1 MNQEEK
7 TEDLFPCTKNIEE
20 LFGMSAEQF
29 DFFIRCEYNVLNI
42 VNVKLLKSEEL
53 Y

>member
-1 MNQEEK
+1 MNQEKEK
-7 TEDLFPCTKNIEE
+7 KDLFCIRNIEE

-29 DFFIRCEYNVLNI
+29 DFYIRCEYNVLNI
-42 VNVKLLKSEEL
+42 VNVQTLKSEEL

>member
-1 MNQEEK
+1 MNQEKEK
-7 TEDLFPCTKNIEE
+7 DLFSCTKNIEE

-29 DFFIRCEYNVLNI
+29 DFYIRCEYNVLNI
-42 VNVKLLKSEEL
+42 VNVQLLNNEEL